1 MLDVVTASSQARRH
15 LERVDWVPRG
25 EVDLGRWPF
34 TIPAVAQLVH
44 DGGLEVPA
52 GVSLL
57 VGENGSG
64 KSSLIEALAA
74 AYPRPVTSPFARVG
88 GPNQAWRIRCC
99 RATSAPGSTRWP
111 RRMGSSCGPR

>member
-25 EVDLGRWPF
+25 EVGLGRWPF

-44 DGGLEVPA
+44 DGALEVPA

-57 VGENGSG
+57 VGENGSS
-64 KSSLIEALAA
+64 KSSLIEALA
-74 AYPRPVTSPFARVG
+74 RD
-88 GPNQAWRIRCC
+88 Q
-99 RATSAPGSTRWP
+99 
-111 RRMGSSCGPR
+111 

>member
-1 MLDVVTASSQARRH
+1 MLEVVTASNRGGRH

-34 TIPAVAQLVH
+34 TISAVAQLVH
-44 DGGLEVPA
+44 DGGLEVAA
-52 GVSLL
+52 GVSWL

-74 AYPRPVTSPFARVG
+74 ASRD
-88 GPNQAWRIRCC
+88 Q
-99 RATSAPGSTRWP
+99 WP